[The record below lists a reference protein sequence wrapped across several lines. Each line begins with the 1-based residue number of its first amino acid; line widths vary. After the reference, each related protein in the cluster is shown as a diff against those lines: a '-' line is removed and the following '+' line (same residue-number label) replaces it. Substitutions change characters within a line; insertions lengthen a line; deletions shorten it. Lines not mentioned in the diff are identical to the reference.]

1 MVRGDVRFGGFGFAA
16 VRGGGATVRSHRRL
30 RPCTLLVGLTLLAVS
45 GCASAAPA
53 LSPSPRATAAP
64 AAGSPSP
71 TGGPASATPA
81 TVTATAG
88 GGDTLVVEP
97 DQGMGAVYQA
107 IPAARAS
114 IDLVMYELEDTT
126 AVNDLIQAKD
136 RGVSVRVI
144 LDQAYAKSQNGSAY
158 ATLAAHGVDVHWS
171 STQVDITHQKTLIV
185 DSDAALVMTGN
196 MTSQY
201 YASTRDFILA
211 DTDAR
216 DVAAIE
222 AVFDSDFSNTAV
234 QASRGDDLIWSPGSA
249 AALVALI
256 QGAKKKLLVEN
267 EEMSD
272 QEILGALEAAAQ
284 RGVDVQICMTDSSSW
299 SSEFSDLIHAGVK
312 VYTYSSDAALY
323 IHAKAIVADPGSD
336 SVRWFLG
343 SENFSSTSLDR
354 NRELGVELGDASV
367 GSRLASIIDGD
378 IAGASPWSGS

>member
-1 MVRGDVRFGGFGFAA
+1 VVRGDGRFG
-16 VRGGGATVRSHRRL
+16 RGKRAGVARNRRL
-30 RPCTLLVGLTLLAVS
+30 RRRTLLVGLTLLAVS

-64 AAGSPSP
+64 AAGSPAP
-71 TGGPASATPA
+71 TGEPASATPA
-81 TVTATAG
+81 TATAATGTAG
-88 GGDTLVVEP
+88 GGDTLAVEP

-107 IPAARAS
+107 ITGARAS

-126 AVNDLIQAKD
+126 AVSDLIQAKD

-171 STQVDITHQKTLIV
+171 SAQVDITHQKTLIV
-185 DSDAALVMTGN
+185 DSDEALVMTGN

-201 YASTRDFILA
+201 YAATRDFILA

-216 DVAAIE
+216 DVVAIE
-222 AVFDSDFSNTAV
+222 AVFDADFSNTAV
-234 QASRGDDLIWSPGSA
+234 QPSLSDDLIWSPGSA
-249 AALVALI
+249 AALAALI
-256 QGAKKKLLVEN
+256 QGAKKELLVEN

-272 QEILGALEAAAQ
+272 QEIVGALEAAAQ
-284 RGVDVQICMTDSSSW
+284 RGIDVQVCMTDSSSW

-312 VYTYSSDAALY
+312 VYTYSPDAALY

-354 NRELGVELGDASV
+354 NRELGIEIGE
-367 GSRLASIIDGD
+367 ASIGNRLSSVIDGD
-378 IAGASPWSGS
+378 IAGATPWSSSS